1 MEFAGLPNWNRS
13 LSTDPDR
20 GSTIAIPQNYL
31 NPSPT
36 LHNRGSSLV
45 VIDPTVPN
53 YQELIAGLQPDSQV
67 LILDPVQDA
76 IAQITQTLLGQS
88 GISSLHLVSHGKSG
102 GIQLGGTWLDRT
114 NLDRYQSELQL
125 WAKSLT
131 DEADILIYGCEVAQ
145 GEAGQAFIRQFAQLT
160 GADIAASDDLT
171 GNTKLNGDWILEANT
186 GEIASAI
193 AFNAETRTQYAGILP
208 VDLISSGNPTLVS
221 GSVGLNNIGRN
232 AVSGDGRY
240 VVFTSSAVLSPNDA
254 NGASDVFLYDRTSDT
269 IALISRNFGDT
280 GTAAGNSFNPVISF
294 DGNSVA
300 FISNAN
306 DLVSD
311 MNATRQANNIFVWER
326 STNTIT
332 LVSRNQDGTSGI
344 EDSAAPSISDN
355 GQRIA
360 FQTQSQ
366 LLFTDTSTVPDVY
379 VWERS
384 TGLTHISRNRTDE
397 RSRTQGADS
406 PAISGDGN
414 YVAFTSLYT
423 NLAFGDIN
431 RSQDVF
437 LWQASNDQIVNLT
450 IDRLANSST
459 PVISQDGSRIAFVGD
474 PDKPITDPTP
484 RVANVFVWSRSGFDQ
499 AGIVQG
505 SVQLVSLDQTGT
517 TSGNANG
524 GFGSAAGSLN
534 PFISRNGN
542 AIAFTSSSSDLVNGD
557 DNNAIDVFVRNLT
570 TNQTTLAS
578 RSSGGAI
585 ANGSSGNVSLNA
597 DGTRVIFTS
606 TATNLVNG
614 DTNAQQDVFVRDLT
628 TSSTFLISRT
638 PTGSVSNN
646 ASGTNS
652 TGIGASTSVPILT
665 SDGTTAIFVS
675 LANNLAPGD
684 TNDLVDGFAV
694 SVATGNA
701 TVLSRRNDDP
711 TLASRTGS
719 GTSTAGANSISEDGR
734 YIVFTSAAPE
744 IVNGDTNGVADVFL
758 RDRQT
763 NTTTLIS
770 RGTEI
775 ANGASGNA
783 IISANG
789 RYIVFTSAASN
800 LVAGDSNNAIDIF
813 WVDRETQAIRLVS
826 RAGSSANAAS
836 LSPVVSA
843 DGLFVAF
850 TSTATNLVNGD
861 TNAQQDVFL
870 WNSADNSIVL
880 VSAGSNGT
888 SEQPVISEDG
898 RYVAFVSAG
907 SNLVSGDTNERRD
920 VFLWDRNNPNSL
932 TLVSQSTGGVI
943 SDGDSSQI
951 SMSRNGRAIAFT
963 STARNLAGTPDIDSD
978 EDVFVRNLE
987 SNTTVHVSVNQAGG
1001 YSATPQTGPNAG
1013 FNLRAFSPV
1022 ISGNGRYVVFTS
1034 DFGDLVAGDANTAND
1049 VFRRDLETGA
1059 TQLISVNQSGTGSG
1073 SGTPGSDGGT
1083 GSGSGSGSSSP
1094 AISNDGRFVVFNS
1107 FSNDLVNGDNNDLL
1121 DVFVR
1126 DTTSNITS
1134 LVSSTINEV
1143 NSGRGASFAPVISGN
1158 GGYIVFNSRATDL
1171 VPRDLNG
1178 TTDVFGL
1185 NLATTVSISIVPD
1198 TVQTT
1203 AESSSPSPVQ
1213 YRIWRNRSVGELSV
1227 KLAID
1232 PSSTAT
1238 IDLDYLLGGN
1248 GGLNFTRNG
1257 SELTIQL
1264 ADGVE
1269 EAFLTLNPINDTLIE
1284 DEEVVNL
1291 SLVATP
1297 DYSVAESF
1305 GTTSLRIIDNDIP
1318 IFVSVSNTTT
1328 DSTEGNA
1335 DEKEFTFQI
1344 KLDTVPFT
1352 APVTVRYATQTGTA
1366 DTDDFTETFGELRF
1380 GIGEDT
1386 KTVIVRVKGD
1396 AQFEADETFSL
1407 VLSDPSANARIAN
1420 NQGTA
1425 IATITNDDTAPTV
1438 TISGATSITEG
1449 DTDSQDYVF
1458 TVSLSEATSTEVEVD
1473 YAILDLTST
1482 IGVDYVAAPTGKVTF
1497 APGQTTQ
1504 TIVVSVKGDR
1514 LFEVNEQFQI
1524 ELSNPIGAILRDD
1537 QKLVTGTIV
1546 DNDTAPTITIEAA
1559 SEQSEGTT
1567 PYTFTVRLSEAS
1579 GRPVT
1584 VDYETIAGT
1593 ALAGEDFTA
1602 STGTITF
1609 APGETSQTIQI
1620 AIADNA
1626 IRESNESFSVRL
1638 SNPIDA
1644 TITTDSAIATIVD
1657 NDAIPTVSITNVS
1670 QAEGNSGN
1678 TAFQFEV
1685 TLSNASDE
1693 EIVLNYNTKD
1703 GTATIADN
1711 DYERIESGIIRFA
1724 PGTTNQ
1730 TITVNVK
1737 GDTKRE
1743 REETFSIE
1751 LSTTTPEL
1759 VTIPTTAIGV
1769 GTIQTDD
1776 SAFPIISVSPATVRE
1791 GGVLSFTVSLSEVSD
1806 EVITVDVLTSDGTA
1820 KTDDLDYTAIATRTL
1835 TFNPN
1840 QLTQT
1845 IEVQTTSDNKLE
1857 PDETINLTLSN
1868 PVNGTIAGTG
1878 TVIGTIE
1885 NDDQRPT
1892 LTITS
1897 PTLSEDDPAAAN
1909 YPFTIR
1915 LSNPTTE
1922 TVTVRYRT
1930 IEGAPLTDPALVSD
1944 NDYVA
1949 ADGTVTFNPGEVE
1962 KTVFVRV
1969 NADRKFEPTERF
1981 VVRLEDA
1988 VNADVSPSA
1997 TDAFGVLSNDD
2008 AEPELSIRSVS
2019 RSEGNSGKTAFQFV
2033 VSLNNPSSQEIRVNY
2048 TTVNGLAIAGS
2059 DFDATNGT
2067 LVFAPGTEEQIITV
2081 NVNGDTDFEPEESF
2095 LVRLS
2100 DPINAKLS
2108 NTEVRGT
2115 IVNDDGVV
2123 IPTIQIED
2131 VVASEGSADQTYT
2144 FKVRLSQ
2151 ATTNTVTVQYRTD
2164 DGSATTTDNDY
2175 VGITTPQTLTF
2186 NPGEIEKEIS
2196 IVVRGD
2202 TKFEQNEFFFVD
2214 LVNPTNANLST
2225 VSRGRGVISNDD
2237 ATPTISIGTVAVAEG
2252 NDGFVNATFT
2262 VSLSNSSDQT
2272 IEVNY
2277 ATEDGTAR
2285 TDDNDYEQASSK
2297 LTFLP
2302 GTTSQTITVR
2312 VRGDRKFESDEFFT
2326 VRLSSP
2332 VNAALFNAPNQ
2343 GVGTIQSDDFRP
2355 TISIDDTALLPV
2367 VEGNS
2372 GNTPARFAVRLS
2384 NPSNETVT
2392 VKYVTRNITAN
2403 DSDYTAVTT
2412 PATLT
2417 FAPGQTEQFIELQ
2430 VIGDTRF
2437 EPDETFSIE
2446 LSEATNA
2453 QIATGR
2459 TVATIRNDDPIPQ
2472 LSIAAVPTSKS
2483 EGNEGTTPFTFEV
2496 SLSDASFVPITVS
2509 YTTVDGTATTANKD
2523 YLQATD
2529 TLTFAPGET
2538 KKTITINVLGDT
2550 EFEGNETFQIRLNN
2564 PNNATIQTALA
2575 TATIVEDDTPDNTD
2589 DSDSLYDLL
2598 WRNRRTGENLLWMPS
2613 GTFLDREIPLPSV
2626 LDPLWKIAGTTDF
2639 DNDGAMDVLWRNIQ
2653 TGENR
2658 IWRTNPDLTFTEV
2671 NLPTVSG
2678 DWEIAG
2684 IGDFNGDRNS
2694 DLFWRNS
2701 LNGGNV
2707 VWLLR
2712 GTTPFFGVETA
2723 PVVQPGWQV
2732 KAIAD
2737 FDNDGKSDLFWS
2749 NQSNGATAIWLMD
2762 GTSPRTGRLLPQVA
2776 DVMWQ
2781 PVSAGDL
2788 NRDGFADLIWRHGRS
2803 GENVVWIM
2811 QNGWATR
2818 SVSLPVVPDANWQI
2832 EQVFDFNGDQNL
2844 DILWRQTVSQE
2855 TVIWF
2860 LNGEQVGTGALLP
2873 SLPDRNWQIEGAGKF
2888 GNPSKGEILLRNY
2901 QTGENR
2907 IWRIHRDLFNRTFE
2921 MESQS
2926 IDWEIQGTAD
2936 FDQNGSADILWRNL
2950 RTREL
2955 SIWLT
2960 DRGEVLNKVSVP
2972 AGVIVSNDWKIAGVA
2987 DFSADGSPDI
2997 LWRNQTSGGLSLWL
3011 FNGTQVTTGFE
3022 LPSADFGWRIEGVT
3036 DLNGDRN
3043 PDIVW
3048 RNSFSGELSFWL
3060 FDRTQ
3065 VRLGFL
3071 GPAIPTNW
3079 QIKDFGDFNRDGR
3092 MDLVWRNDGSNET
3105 VLWMM
3110 DGARIVDGVV
3120 LPTALPSWDIA
3131 GVGDFNLDNQTDL
3144 IWRDRVNGTNTVW
3157 YLNNG
3162 RFALSN
3168 FIPAIRDIDWQV
3180 KDINDF

>member
-1 MEFAGLPNWNRS
+1 MEFAGLPNWNRP
-13 LSTDPDR
+13 LSTELDR

-31 NPSPT
+31 TQSPT
-36 LHNRGSSLV
+36 LHHRGSSLI
-45 VIDPTVPN
+45 VIDPTIPN

-102 GIQLGGTWLDRT
+102 GIQLGGTWLDRAS
-114 NLDRYQSELQL
+114 LDRYRSEFQL

-145 GEAGQAFIRQFAQLT
+145 GEAGQAFIRQFSQLT

-171 GNTKLNGDWILEANT
+171 GNAKLNGDWILEANT

-208 VDLISSGNPTLVS
+208 VDLISGGNPTLVS

-232 AVSGDGRY
+232 SVSGNGRY
-240 VVFTSSAVLSPNDA
+240 VVFTSSAILSPNDA
-254 NGASDVFLYDRTSDT
+254 NGTSDVFLYDRTTDT
-269 IALISRNFGDT
+269 ISLISRNFGDT

-294 DGNSVA
+294 DGNSIA
-300 FISNAN
+300 FISDAN

-311 MNATRQANNIFVWER
+311 MNTTEQANNIFVWER
-326 STNTIT
+326 STNAIT
-332 LVSRNQDGTSGI
+332 LVSRTQDGTSGI
-344 EDSAAPSISDN
+344 EDSAAPSISDD

-379 VWERS
+379 VWERG
-384 TGLTHISRNRTDE
+384 TGLTHVSRNRTDE

-406 PAISGDGN
+406 PVISGDGN

-431 RSQDVF
+431 RTQDVF
-437 LWQASNDQIVNLT
+437 LWQASNDQVVNLT
-450 IDRLANSST
+450 IDRFST
-459 PVISQDGSRIAFVGD
+459 SASPVISQDGSRVAFVGD
-474 PDKPITDPTP
+474 PDTSTDPSR

-499 AGIVQG
+499 VGVAQG
-505 SVQLVSLDQTGT
+505 SIQLVSVDRTGT
-517 TSGNANG
+517 TSGNATN
-524 GFGSAAGSLN
+524 GFGSAGGSQS
-534 PFISRNGN
+534 PVISRNGN
-542 AIAFTSSSSDLVNGD
+542 AIAFTSSSTDLVDGD

-570 TNQTTLAS
+570 TNQTVLVS

-585 ANGSSGNVSLNA
+585 ANGSSGNVGLSA

-606 TATNLVNG
+606 TATNLING

-638 PTGSVSNN
+638 PTGSVGNN
-646 ASGTNS
+646 TSGTNS
-652 TGIGASTSVPILT
+652 TSIGAPTSVPVLT

-675 LANNLAPGD
+675 LAKDLAPDD

-694 SVATGNA
+694 SVAAGNA
-701 TVLSRRNDDP
+701 TVFSRRNDDP

-783 IISANG
+783 VISANG

-800 LVAGDSNNAIDIF
+800 LVAGDSNTAIDIF
-813 WVDRETQAIRLVS
+813 WVDRETQQIRLVS
-826 RAGSSANAAS
+826 RAIAGGSANAAS
-836 LSPVVSA
+836 LTPVVSA

-850 TSTATNLVNGD
+850 TSSATNLVNGD

-888 SEQPVISEDG
+888 SEQPVMSEDG
-898 RYVAFVSAG
+898 RFVAFVSAG
-907 SNLVSGDTNERRD
+907 SNLVSGDTNGQRD
-920 VFLWDRNNPNSL
+920 VFVWDR
-932 TLVSQSTGGVI
+932 TTGAIALVSQSTGGVI

-951 SMSRNGRAIAFT
+951 SISRNGRLIAFT
-963 STARNLAGTPDIDSD
+963 STARNLAGTPDVDSD

-987 SNTTVHVSVNQAGG
+987 TNTTVHVSANQAGG
-1001 YSATPQTGPNAG
+1001 YSTTPQTGPNAG
-1013 FNLRAFSPV
+1013 FSLRAFNPV
-1022 ISGNGRYVVFTS
+1022 ISGNGQYVVFTS
-1034 DFGDLVAGDANTAND
+1034 DFDNLVAGDANSAND
-1049 VFRRDLETGA
+1049 VFRRDLATGT

-1073 SGTPGSDGGT
+1073 SGIPGSDGGT
-1083 GSGSGSGSSSP
+1083 GGGSGSGSSSP
-1094 AISNDGRFVVFNS
+1094 AISNDGRFVVFSS
-1107 FSNDLVNGDNNDLL
+1107 FSNDLVNGDNNGAL

-1134 LVSSTINEV
+1134 LVSSTVNDV

-1185 NLATTVSISIVPD
+1185 NLATTVSIAIVPD
-1198 TVQTT
+1198 TVQAT

-1213 YRIWRNRSVGELSV
+1213 YRIWRNRSVGELTV

-1232 PSSTAT
+1232 ASSTAT

-1248 GGLNFTRNG
+1248 AGLNLTRNG

-1269 EAFLTLNPINDTLIE
+1269 EAFLTLNPINDTIVE
-1284 DEEVVNL
+1284 NEEVVNL

-1318 IFVSVSNTTT
+1318 ILVSVSNTTV
-1328 DSTEGNA
+1328 DSAEGNA

-1366 DTDDFTETFGELRF
+1366 GTDDFTETFGEVTF
-1380 GIGEDT
+1380 GMGEDT
-1386 KTVIVRVKGD
+1386 KTVVVRVKGD
-1396 AQFEADETFSL
+1396 TQFEADETFSF

-1420 NQGTA
+1420 GQGTA
-1425 IATITNDDTAPTV
+1425 IATITNDDTVPTV
-1438 TISGATSITEG
+1438 TISGATSINEG
-1449 DTDSQDYVF
+1449 DTGSQDYVF
-1458 TVSLSEATSTEVEVD
+1458 TVSLSEVSSTEVEVD
-1473 YAILDLTST
+1473 YVIRDLTST
-1482 IGVDYVAAPTGKVTF
+1482 IEVDYAATPTRKVTF

-1514 LFEVNEQFQI
+1514 LFEVDEQFQI
-1524 ELSNPIGAILRDD
+1524 ELSNPTGAILRDD

-1546 DNDTAPTITIEAA
+1546 DNDTAPTLTIEAA
-1559 SEQSEGTT
+1559 SEQSENTT

-1593 ALAGEDFTA
+1593 ALTGEDFTA
-1602 STGTITF
+1602 TTGTLTF

-1638 SNPIDA
+1638 TNPIDA
-1644 TITTDSAIATIVD
+1644 TITTESAIATIVD

-1670 QAEGNSGN
+1670 QAEGNSGS
-1678 TAFQFEV
+1678 TVFQFEV
-1685 TLSNASDE
+1685 TLSNASDQ
-1693 EIVLNYNTKD
+1693 EIVLNYSTKD

-1711 DYERIESGIIRFA
+1711 DYERVESGIVRFA
-1724 PGTTNQ
+1724 PGTTSQ
-1730 TITVNVK
+1730 IVTVNVK

-1743 REETFSIE
+1743 REETFSVE
-1751 LSTTTPEL
+1751 LSTATPTL

-1776 SAFPIISVSPATVRE
+1776 SAFPVISVSPATVRE
-1791 GGVLSFTVSLSEVSD
+1791 GGILSFTVSLSEVSD
-1806 EVITVDVLTSDGTA
+1806 EVITVNVSTSDGAA
-1820 KTDDLDYTAIATRTL
+1820 KTDDLDYTAIANRTV

-1840 QLTQT
+1840 ELIQT
-1845 IEVQTTSDNKLE
+1845 IEIQTTSDNKLE

-1868 PVNGTIAGTG
+1868 AVNGTIDGTG
-1878 TVIGTIE
+1878 TATGTIV

-1897 PTLSEDDPAAAN
+1897 PALSEDDSIAEN

-1922 TVTVRYRT
+1922 TVTVKYRT
-1930 IEGAPLTDPALVSD
+1930 IEGAPLTDSALVSD

-1949 ADGTVTFNPGEVE
+1949 ANGTVTFNPGEVE
-1962 KTVFVRV
+1962 KTIFVRV

-1981 VVRLEDA
+1981 IVRLEDA
-1988 VNADVSPSA
+1988 LNADISSSA
-1997 TDAFGVLSNDD
+1997 TDAFGVLTNDD
-2008 AEPELSIRSVS
+2008 AEPELSIRSVT

-2048 TTVNGLAIAGS
+2048 TTVEGLAIAGS

-2081 NVNGDTDFEPEESF
+2081 NVNGDADFEPEEAF

-2123 IPTIQIED
+2123 TPTIQIED
-2131 VVASEGSADQTYT
+2131 VVAPEGSADQTYT

-2164 DGSATTTDNDY
+2164 DGSARTLDNDY
-2175 VGITTPQTLTF
+2175 VGITSPQTLTF

-2214 LVNPTNANLST
+2214 LLNPTNANLST

-2277 ATEDGTAR
+2277 ATDNGTAKV
-2285 TDDNDYEQASSK
+2285 DDEDFEQTSGK

-2302 GTTSQTITVR
+2302 GITSQTITVR
-2312 VRGDRKFESDEFFT
+2312 VRGDFKFEPDEFFT

-2332 VNAALFNAPNQ
+2332 VNANLFDAPNQ

-2355 TISIDDTALLPV
+2355 TISISDTSLLPV
-2367 VEGNS
+2367 TEGNS
-2372 GNTPARFAVRLS
+2372 ANTPARFTVRLS
-2384 NPSNETVT
+2384 NPSSETVT
-2392 VKYVTRNITAN
+2392 VKYVTRNITTN
-2403 DSDYTAVTT
+2403 DSDYTAVNT

-2446 LSEATNA
+2446 LSDPTNA

-2459 TVATIRNDDPIPQ
+2459 TVATIRNDDPVPQ
-2472 LSIAAVPTSKS
+2472 LSISAVPPSKA

-2509 YTTVDGTATTANKD
+2509 YTTIDGTATTANKD
-2523 YLQATD
+2523 YLQATN

-2538 KKTITINVLGDT
+2538 KKTITIDVLGDT
-2550 EFEGNETFQIRLNN
+2550 EFEGDETFQIRLNT

-2575 TATIVEDDTPDNTD
+2575 IATIVGDDTPDNTD
-2589 DSDSLYDLL
+2589 DSDSLYDIL

-2626 LDPLWKIAGTTDF
+2626 RDPLWRIVGTADF
-2639 DNDGAMDVLWRNIQ
+2639 DNDGALDVFWRNAQ
-2653 TGENR
+2653 TGENQ
-2658 IWRTNPDLTFTEV
+2658 IWRTNPDLTFAEID
-2671 NLPTVSG
+2671 LPTVSG
-2678 DWEIAG
+2678 DWEVAG
-2684 IGDFNGDRNS
+2684 IGDFNGDRS
-2694 DLFWRNS
+2694 PDLFWRNS

-2723 PVVQPGWQV
+2723 QVAQPGWRI
-2732 KAIAD
+2732 KSIAD

-2749 NQSNGATAIWLMD
+2749 NQNNGATAIWLMD
-2762 GTSPRTGRLLPQVA
+2762 GTSPRFGRLLNQVA

-2781 PVSAGDL
+2781 PVSAGDV

-2803 GENVVWIM
+2803 GENVVWFM
-2811 QNGWATR
+2811 KDGWVTG
-2818 SVSLPVVPDANWQI
+2818 SITLPVVPDANWKI
-2832 EQVFDFNGDQNL
+2832 EQVFDFNADQNL

-2860 LNGEQVGTGALLP
+2860 LNGEQVGTAALLP
-2873 SLPDRNWQIEGAGKF
+2873 SLPDRNWQIEGTGKF

-2907 IWRIHRDLFNRTFE
+2907 LWRIHRDLFNRTVE

-2936 FDQNGSADILWRNL
+2936 FDQNGSADVLWRNL

-2960 DRGEVLNKVSVP
+2960 DRGAVLSKVTVP
-2972 AGVIVSNDWKIAGVA
+2972 AGVIVTNDWKIVGVA

-2997 LWRNQTSGGLSLWL
+2997 LWRNQNSGGLSMWL
-3011 FNGTQVTTGFE
+3011 FNGTQVVSGFE
-3022 LPSADFGWRIEGVT
+3022 LPSTDSGWRIEGVT

-3043 PDIVW
+3043 PDLLW
-3048 RNSFSGELSFWL
+3048 RHSLSGELAFWF

-3065 VRLGFL
+3065 VRLGVL
-3071 GPAIPTNW
+3071 GPVVPTNW

-3110 DGARIVDGVV
+3110 DGSRIVDGVV
-3120 LPTALPSWDIA
+3120 LPSALPSWDIA
-3131 GVGDFNLDNQTDL
+3131 GVGDFNLDNQIDL
-3144 IWRDRVNGTNTVW
+3144 IWRDRTNGTNAVW